1 MPRFLIPILT
11 YTFLSTTHYAL
22 AQSNPQ
28 SPVSIL
34 GDGHSVHLTETGPG
48 VGTVIDL
55 DGHDAKIDIHTM
67 QGGQTRL
74 IAHGRGGQVKFE
86 NRGADL
92 TVISGGCDEGRTP
105 RLTHG
110 NAGVSFVTCY

>member
-11 YTFLSTTHYAL
+11 CAFMATGHNTMA
-22 AQSNPQ
+22 Q
-28 SPVSIL
+28 SPVSVI
-34 GDGHSVHLTETGPG
+34 GDGHSVQLMETGPG

-55 DGHDAKIDIHTM
+55 DGHDATVDIHTM
-67 QGGQTRL
+67 QGGHTEL
-74 IAHGRGGQVKFE
+74 IAHGRGGRVKFE
-86 NRGADL
+86 NRGEDL
-92 TVISGGCDEGRTP
+92 TVISGGCVDGLTP